1 MERMIEAELSIVDI
15 RWQRLHIMQI
25 QDMFNF
31 VQCENEYD
39 NNYVCNDGDSDD
51 VDIGE
56 GCLGG
61 IDMV

>member
-1 MERMIEAELSIVDI
+1 
-15 RWQRLHIMQI
+15 MQI